1 MKIIVPKLLKPAAAG
16 AGSPK
21 FNNDKLVWLI
31 PADEFVENG
40 FPATDDKGVRL
51 LGNMSLKPGAF
62 AIPMYATASSKD
74 YSAEAQGEDDAENFK
89 LSFKANHPGDEIEAT
104 EFAVNYLGEGFVVVF
119 DKCKANGTRKV
130 LGSDCHPLK
139 LKPGFKGNKDKTGF
153 EFSFEQTTGSRSM
166 HYEYAGSLITEESL
180 VPSQASTAI
189 EFLEGNVNLVKI
201 NVGTAA
207 SVAAITTVEKNTGDI
222 VTLLGQD
229 IDSAKAATLSSA
241 NIATATGVVVLLKD
255 GVAWKSLEGSTI
267 SFSVFKT
274 NTHTFLQETYRT

>member
-1 MKIIVPKLLKPAAAG
+1 MDIKVNKLLKPAAAG

-31 PADEFVENG
+31 PAALFAENG
-40 FPATDDKGVRL
+40 FPDTDDKGVRL
-51 LGNMSLKPGAF
+51 QGNMILQAGAF

-104 EFAVNYLGEGFVVVF
+104 EFALNYLGEGFVVVF

-139 LKPGFKGNKDKTGF
+139 LKPSFKGNKDKTGF

-180 VPSQASTAI
+180 TPEQASTAI
-189 EFLEGNVNLVKI
+189 QFLEENVNVVKI
-201 NVGTAA
+201 NVGTAS

-229 IDSAKAATLSSA
+229 SDATKAATLSSA

-255 GVAWKSLEGSTI
+255 GVAWKSLADSTI
-267 SFSVFKT
+267 SFMVFKT

>member
-1 MKIIVPKLLKPAAAG
+1 MDIKVNKLLKPATAG
-16 AGSPK
+16 AGAPK

-31 PADEFVENG
+31 PAALVDV
-40 FPATDDKGVRL
+40 FPDTDDKGVRL
-51 LGNMSLKPGAF
+51 QGNIVLQNNAF
-62 AIPMYATASSKD
+62 AIPMYATGSTKD
-74 YSAEAQGEDDAENFK
+74 YAADVQGEDDAENFK
-89 LSFKANHPGDEIEAT
+89 LTFKANHPGDEIEAT
-104 EFAVNYLGEGFVVVF
+104 EFAVNYLGEGFIIVF
-119 DKCKANGTRKV
+119 DKCKSNGTRKL

-166 HYEYAGSLITEESL
+166 HFEYAGSLITEESL

-189 EFLEGNVNLVKI
+189 KFLEGNVNLVKI

>member
-1 MKIIVPKLLKPAAAG
+1 MDIKVNKLLKPATAG
-16 AGSPK
+16 AGAPK

-31 PADEFVENG
+31 PAALVDV
-40 FPATDDKGVRL
+40 FPDTDDKGVRL
-51 LGNMSLKPGAF
+51 QGNIVLQNNAF
-62 AIPMYATASSKD
+62 AIPMYATGSTKD
-74 YSAEAQGEDDAENFK
+74 YAADVQGEEDAENFK
-89 LSFKANHPGDEIEAT
+89 LTFKANHPGDEVQAT
-104 EFAVNYLGEGFVVVF
+104 EFAVNYLGEGFVIVF
-119 DKCKANGTRKV
+119 DKCKSNGTRKL

-166 HYEYAGSLITEESL
+166 HFEYAGSVITEESL
-180 VPSQASTAI
+180 APSQASTAL
-189 EFLEGNVNLVKI
+189 EFFEENVNLVKI
-201 NVGTAA
+201 NVGTAS

-229 IDSAKAATLSSA
+229 SDATKAATLSSA

-255 GVAWKSLEGSTI
+255 GVAWKSLADSTI
-267 SFSVFKT
+267 SFMVFKT

>member
-180 VPSQASTAI
+180 TPEQASTAI
-189 EFLEGNVNLVKI
+189 QFLEENVNVVKI
-201 NVGTAA
+201 QEGTAS
-207 SVAAITTVEKNTGDI
+207 SVAEISTVEKQSGDI
-222 VTLLGQD
+222 LTLVGQD
-229 IDSAKAATLSSA
+229 SDATKAATLSSDSL
-241 NIATATGVVVLLKD
+241 ATASGVVVLLKD

-267 SFSVFKT
+267 SFRVFKDAS
-274 NTHTFLQETYRT
+274 NIFLIETART

>member
-1 MKIIVPKLLKPAAAG
+1 MDIKVNKLLKPATAG
-16 AGSPK
+16 AGAPK

-31 PADEFVENG
+31 PAALVDV
-40 FPATDDKGVRL
+40 FPDTDDKGVRL
-51 LGNMSLKPGAF
+51 QGNIVLQNNAF
-62 AIPMYATASSKD
+62 AIPMYATGSTKD
-74 YSAEAQGEDDAENFK
+74 YAADVQGEEDAENFK
-89 LSFKANHPGDEIEAT
+89 LTFKANHPGDEIEAT
-104 EFAVNYLGEGFVVVF
+104 EFAVNYLGEGFVIVF
-119 DKCKANGTRKV
+119 DKCKSNGTRKV

-166 HYEYAGSLITEESL
+166 HFEYAGSVITEESL
-180 VPSQASTAI
+180 APSQASTAL
-189 EFLEGNVNLVKI
+189 EFLEENVNLVKI

-207 SVAAITTVEKNTGDI
+207 SVAAITTVGKNTGDI

-229 IDSAKAATLSSA
+229 SDATKAATLSSA

-255 GVAWKSLEGSTI
+255 GVAWKSLADSTI
-267 SFSVFKT
+267 SFMVFKT

>member
-51 LGNMSLKPGAF
+51 LGNMTLKPGAF

-166 HYEYAGSLITEESL
+166 HFEYAGSLITEESL
-180 VPSQASTAI
+180 TPEQASTAI
-189 EFLEGNVNLVKI
+189 QFLEENVNVVKI
-201 NVGTAA
+201 QEGTAS
-207 SVAAITTVEKNTGDI
+207 SVAEISTVEKQAGDI
-222 VTLLGQD
+222 LTLVGQD
-229 IDSAKAATLSSA
+229 SDATKAATLSSDSL
-241 NIATATGVVVLLKD
+241 ATASGVVVLLKD

-267 SFSVFKT
+267 SFRVFKDSS
-274 NTHTFLQETYRT
+274 NIFLIETTRT

>member
-1 MKIIVPKLLKPAAAG
+1 MDIKVNKLLKPAAAG

-31 PADEFVENG
+31 PAALFAENG
-40 FPATDDKGVRL
+40 FPDTDDKGVRL
-51 LGNMSLKPGAF
+51 QGNMILQAGAF

-104 EFAVNYLGEGFVVVF
+104 EFAANYLGEGFVVVF
-119 DKCKANGTRKV
+119 DKCRSNGTRKV

-139 LKPGFKGNKDKTGF
+139 LKPSFKGNKDKTGF

-189 EFLEGNVNLVKI
+189 KFLEGNVNLVKI
-201 NVGTAA
+201 NVGTVS

>member
-1 MKIIVPKLLKPAAAG
+1 MDIKVNKLLKPATAG
-16 AGSPK
+16 AGAPK

-31 PADEFVENG
+31 PAALVDV
-40 FPATDDKGVRL
+40 FPDTDDKGVRL
-51 LGNMSLKPGAF
+51 QGNIVLQNNAF
-62 AIPMYATASSKD
+62 AIPMYATGSTKD
-74 YSAEAQGEDDAENFK
+74 YAADVQGEDDAENFK
-89 LSFKANHPGDEIEAT
+89 LTFKANHPGDEVQAT
-104 EFAVNYLGEGFVVVF
+104 EFAVNYLGEGFIIVF
-119 DKCKANGTRKV
+119 DKCKSNGTRKL

-166 HYEYAGSLITEESL
+166 HFEYAGSVITEESL
-180 VPSQASTAI
+180 APSQASTAL
-189 EFLEGNVNLVKI
+189 EFLEENVNLVKI
-201 NVGTAA
+201 NVGTTS

-229 IDSAKAATLSSA
+229 SDATKAATLSSA

>member
-1 MKIIVPKLLKPAAAG
+1 MICSCELL
-16 AGSPK
+16 S
-21 FNNDKLVWLI
+21 FFSIFEIHNN
-31 PADEFVENG
+31 
-40 FPATDDKGVRL
+40 
-51 LGNMSLKPGAF
+51 
-62 AIPMYATASSKD
+62 
-74 YSAEAQGEDDAENFK
+74 
-89 LSFKANHPGDEIEAT
+89 FKANHPGDEIEAT

-166 HYEYAGSLITEESL
+166 HFEYAGSLITEESL
-180 VPSQASTAI
+180 APSQASTAI
-189 EFLEGNVNLVKI
+189 KFLEGNVNLVKI

-229 IDSAKAATLSSA
+229 TDSAKAATLSSA

-255 GVAWKSLEGSTI
+255 GVAWKSLSGSTI
-267 SFSVFKT
+267 SFRVFKT

>member
-1 MKIIVPKLLKPAAAG
+1 MDIKVNKLLKPATAG
-16 AGSPK
+16 AGAPK

-31 PADEFVENG
+31 PAALVDV
-40 FPATDDKGVRL
+40 FPDTDDKGVRL
-51 LGNMSLKPGAF
+51 QGNIVLQNNAF
-62 AIPMYATASSKD
+62 AIPMYATGSTKD
-74 YSAEAQGEDDAENFK
+74 YAADVQGEEDAENFK
-89 LSFKANHPGDEIEAT
+89 LTFKANHPGDEIEAT
-104 EFAVNYLGEGFVVVF
+104 EFAVNYLGEGFVIVF
-119 DKCKANGTRKV
+119 DKCKSNGTRKV

-166 HYEYAGSLITEESL
+166 HFEYAGSVITEESL
-180 VPSQASTAI
+180 APSQASTALK
-189 EFLEGNVNLVKI
+189 FLEENVNLVKI

-207 SVAAITTVEKNTGDI
+207 SVAAITTVGKNTGDI

-229 IDSAKAATLSSA
+229 SDATKAATLSSA

-255 GVAWKSLEGSTI
+255 GVAWKSLADSTI
-267 SFSVFKT
+267 SFMVFKT

>member
-1 MKIIVPKLLKPAAAG
+1 MDIKVNKLLKPAAAG
-16 AGSPK
+16 AGAPK

-51 LGNMSLKPGAF
+51 LGNFILNPGAF

-104 EFAVNYLGEGFVVVF
+104 EFAVNYLGQGFVVVF

-153 EFSFEQTTGSRSM
+153 EFSAQ
-166 HYEYAGSLITEESL
+166 
-180 VPSQASTAI
+180 
-189 EFLEGNVNLVKI
+189 
-201 NVGTAA
+201 
-207 SVAAITTVEKNTGDI
+207 
-222 VTLLGQD
+222 
-229 IDSAKAATLSSA
+229 
-241 NIATATGVVVLLKD
+241 
-255 GVAWKSLEGSTI
+255 
-267 SFSVFKT
+267 
-274 NTHTFLQETYRT
+274 THTGAAPPGNGRFCRHPLGAIPRR